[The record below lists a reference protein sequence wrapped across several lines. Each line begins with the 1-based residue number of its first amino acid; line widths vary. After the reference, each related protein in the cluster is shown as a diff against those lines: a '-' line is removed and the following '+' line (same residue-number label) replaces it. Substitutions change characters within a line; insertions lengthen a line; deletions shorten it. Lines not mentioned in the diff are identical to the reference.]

1 MGVIVPAISIC
12 IMRVPVKKITVT
24 EEMKAENQIN
34 DVVELAGKVIVFF
47 RQTK

>member
-1 MGVIVPAISIC
+1 MYYESSGE
-12 IMRVPVKKITVT
+12 KITVT

-34 DVVELAGKVIVFF
+34 DVVELAGKVISFF